1 MLTNTLIIRQIVK
14 LCNKGLSPK
23 LTLNRK
29 HNGTK
34 IDRMTYIAVFDSVFV
49 GKHFIHNLSFPIGD
63 NFSCFITELFVFA
76 KIQKSCGL

>member
-1 MLTNTLIIRQIVK
+1 MRFKILRLIGLRTIGCFRQRFV
-14 LCNKGLSPK
+14 G
-23 LTLNRK
+23 K

-63 NFSCFITELFVFA
+63 NFSCFITELFLFA